1 MPNILGTRL
10 RISRE
15 KLGLT
20 QDALSKA
27 VHLSAKF
34 ISLLELGKRAP
45 SLETLKNLADFFQ
58 EDASYFLEAKG
69 TPKEEL
75 FELAGEDRSVK
86 TRLIEFFNT
95 CRELIELE
103 DALGLRPELAPLYSM
118 ASAEDIAFNER
129 NRMGL
134 GNEPIKNVFSL
145 FERQGLHII
154 RQPLPEKSNIS
165 GIFIFF
171 DLEQA
176 AFTLINN
183 LHNTDH
189 QVFIAAHEYFHYLK
203 DRNVTVISDNHDV
216 FVSEYLPLYH
226 PREKLAFTFV
236 LNFLMPRKKIEDIIR
251 LQFQS
256 TRLKFKDV
264 LFLKR
269 YFGVSTMAM
278 LYALFDYGCLSAAK
292 FKEFQKR
299 KTSGYEN
306 EVFSVQTGKELVSD
320 RLNWLVLEALQKKKI
335 DLGKASRILKM
346 KKTFL
351 QKLTKTG
358 S

>member
-20 QDALSKA
+20 QDVLSKA

-34 ISLLELGKRAP
+34 ISNLELGKRAP
-45 SLETLKNLADFFQ
+45 SLETIKSLADFFQ
-58 EDASYFLEAKG
+58 EDVSYFLEAKG

-75 FELAGEDRSVK
+75 LELAGEDKSVK
-86 TRLIEFFNT
+86 TGLLEFFNT
-95 CRELIELE
+95 CREIIEME
-103 DALGLRPELAPLYSM
+103 KTLGLRPELAPFYSA

-134 GNEPIKNVFSL
+134 GDEPIKNVFSL
-145 FERQGLHII
+145 LERHGLHII
-154 RQPLPEKSNIS
+154 RQSLPEKSAIS

-171 DLEQA
+171 ELEQA
-176 AFTLINN
+176 AFTLISNFF
-183 LHNTDH
+183 NTDH

-203 DRNVTVISDNHDV
+203 DRNVAVISDNHDV

-226 PREKLAFTFV
+226 PREKQAFTFA
-236 LNFLMPRKKIEDIIR
+236 LNFLMPRKKIKDIIR

-256 TRLKFKDV
+256 TRLKFQDV

-269 YFGVSTMAM
+269 YFGVSTPVM
-278 LYALFDYGCLSAAK
+278 LYALVEYGCLSSAK

-299 KTSGYEN
+299 KTTGSEN
-306 EVFSVQTGKELVSD
+306 EVFSAQTGNDLVSD
-320 RLNWLVLEALQKKKI
+320 RFNWLVLEALQKKKI
-335 DLGKASRILKM
+335 DLEKASSLLKM
-346 KKTFL
+346 KKTSL
-351 QKLTKTG
+351 QKLTKT
-358 S
+358 